1 MKFFEDTP
9 LDQSLKN
16 FDDRSLTVGNLLR
29 WMSKSWLDDQC
40 MNCGVDVIRVSTRL
54 SI

>member
-1 MKFFEDTP
+1 MRFFEDTP

-16 FDDRSLTVGNLLR
+16 FGDCSLTVGNLLR

-40 MNCGVDVIRVSTRL
+40 MNCGVDVIRESSDL